1 MPLRFQSLNPKE
13 FLAFYNNAYAESRNS
28 DFKEKVKSYL
38 ESLKEHE
45 RQNEKALV
53 ANVLKPF
60 FEELGFQAQAA
71 YKQKGNSEIDLALL
85 KSGNVEIII
94 EAKKPENTA
103 EMFSKTNTNC
113 KALHECILYYLRERE
128 GENQKWL
135 RNASVR
141 YVMITNFY
149 QFYIFSA
156 LEFKRLIESN
166 KEIRKIYNKLNE
178 KGSVIENQNDFYAE
192 LAKVLDSKAS
202 NLRGGGQ
209 NILSNAH
216 SLIYATTNI

>member
-1 MPLRFQSLNPKE
+1 MGITCKIMPCEEFVQSTSAAVSGLQGAQGFRDKH
-13 FLAFYNNAYAESRNS
+13 AHYM
-28 DFKEKVKSYL
+28 
-38 ESLKEHE
+38 ESLEANKA
-45 RQNEKALV
+45 QNEKALV
-53 ANVLKPF
+53 ANVLAPF
-60 FEELGFQAQAA
+60 LQALGFCAHTA

-103 EMFSKTNTNC
+103 EMLSETNTNC

-128 GENQKWL
+128 GENQNLL

-178 KGSVIENQNDFYAE
+178 KGSVIENQNDFYTE
-192 LAKVLDSKAS
+192 LAKVLDSKAATC
-202 NLRGGGQ
+202 GGGGRIFSPMH
-209 NILSNAH
+209 IL
-216 SLIYATTNI
+216 